1 MKKKLKEKL
10 KANKITG
17 TIIKCVKCIKQNF
30 LYYLPKKLAHKILY
44 KLTMKKTLNLDN
56 PKDLN
61 EKIHYLIINEYGKRE
76 AELSDKIEVRNY
88 IRKVGHDEILTKVYG
103 VYKNFDEIDFDK
115 LPDKFVLKTNHGS
128 NATVICT
135 NKENFD
141 KARAKKI
148 LNGSLKQNFAKVALE
163 YHYKYIKPMIMCEEY
178 IDDGTGTN
186 PIDYKMFCF
195 GGKPECVL
203 VCTGRTNVM
212 KRDYY
217 DLKWNYLEYAKREYR
232 SDKIIDKPINF
243 DKMIQLAK
251 ELSKPFD
258 FVRVDFYNCKGKIF
272 FGELTFS
279 PAAGLNTT
287 VQSKALEYLGN
298 LIEL

>member
-128 NATVICT
+128 NATMICT
-135 NKENFD
+135 NKNNFD
-141 KARAKKI
+141 KTKAKKI
-148 LNGSLKQNFAKVALE
+148 LNSSLRKNFAKVALE
-163 YHYKYIKPMIMCEEY
+163 YHYKYIKPLIMCEEY
-178 IDDGTGTN
+178 IDDGTGKN
-186 PIDYKMFCF
+186 PTDYKIFCF
-195 GGKPECVL
+195 EGKPECVL
-203 VCTGRTNVM
+203 VCTDRM
-212 KRDYY
+212 KNTKLDYY
-217 DLKWNYLEYAKREYR
+217 DLEWNYLDYSKKKYK
-232 SDKIIDKPINF
+232 SNKVINKPSNF
-243 DKMIQLAK
+243 NNMLKLAE
-251 ELSKPFD
+251 EL
-258 FVRVDFYNCKGKIF
+258 
-272 FGELTFS
+272 
-279 PAAGLNTT
+279 
-287 VQSKALEYLGN
+287 
-298 LIEL
+298 